1 MHFRNF
7 IFIIVLALTLC
18 GEGMLTVTLT
28 WTILDEGGSV
38 AQLGGILCI
47 MSVLPFL
54 MQKYSSDLR
63 KLITNSPLSVFSICR
78 SIGIAVVVYSLINSD
93 SLSLNSLY
101 IFAGIFSIILFLSTQ
116 SLETFMSQLVL
127 EGKMP
132 SKKASNLL
140 QTSIQIGAFGG
151 NAIAGFMLNLG
162 GFTYV
167 LYALLLS
174 LSIGISIPFFTK
186 KLNEEGE
193 EGNNDSKRKSHDI
206 QNQKLKNNSFVL
218 TLSIIAVGILTIQ
231 LSAFNF
237 LIPIIFHDVH
247 QWEPSQYGIVS
258 SAAGVGALIATLI
271 GKFEKYIP
279 ARIFIL
285 IAFID
290 LGLGFINSWYIAI
303 FCALC
308 LGFVF
313 NRSRIFQRQ
322 VMFDHIYRKEET
334 SIWTS
339 RSTVVLQVTKAASPL
354 VLAFPIGWFGTIHS
368 SALLGSIGVIVVIS
382 LSIIYLYQR
391 KNSKITEEKIEILKN
406 V

>member
-18 GEGMLTVTLT
+18 GEGILTVTLT

-38 AQLGGILCI
+38 AQLGWILCI

-54 MQKYSSDLR
+54 MQKYSSGLR

-186 KLNEEGE
+186 KLNAEGG
-193 EGNNDSKRKSHDI
+193 EGNNDSKKKSHDI

-322 VMFDHIYRKEET
+322 IMFDHIYRKEET
-334 SIWTS
+334 SIWTG

-368 SALLGSIGVIVVIS
+368 SALLGIIGVIVVIS

-391 KNSKITEEKIEILKN
+391 KNNKITEEKIEILKN

>member
-1 MHFRNF
+1 MQFRNL

-38 AQLGGILCI
+38 TQLGLILCI

-54 MQKYSSDLR
+54 MQKYSSNLK

-78 SIGIAVVVYSLINSD
+78 SIGIAVVVYSLINSS
-93 SLSLNSLY
+93 SLNLNSLY

-127 EGKMP
+127 NGKMN

-151 NAIAGFMLNLG
+151 NAIAGFMLNMG

-186 KLNEEGE
+186 RLNQEEAHSYPKKE
-193 EGNNDSKRKSHDI
+193 AHKVR
-206 QNQKLKNNSFVL
+206 NQKLKNNSFVL

-271 GKFEKYIP
+271 GKYEKYIP

-290 LGLGFINSWYIAI
+290 LGLGFLNSWYIAI

-322 VMFDHIYRKEET
+322 VMFDNIYHKEET
-334 SIWTS
+334 SIWTG

-354 VLAFPIGWFGTIHS
+354 ILAFPLGWFGTINS
-368 SALLGSIGVIVVIS
+368 SFMLGSIGVIVVV
-382 LSIIYLYQR
+382 LLTIIYSYQR
-391 KNSKITEEKIEILKN
+391 KNSKITKGNIEILKN